1 MNRVTMRLLGKL
13 SQFSA
18 THPWSHNE
26 AYSPWILWQARLVR
40 RRGGNRALDVGCG
53 TGLLLKRLA
62 RVMPEVVGIE
72 QDDRTAARARVT
84 VAKVDNAT
92 VLEAPFD
99 PAAFDQESF
108 DLVTFVAVLH
118 HLPLGQ
124 SLKAARSLLRPGG
137 RLVLV
142 GIAREVSADL
152 PWSVAS
158 MLLNPVVGLI
168 RHPHRAAEVPASMTA
183 PTLEA
188 TETFDQIAQVAREAL
203 PGVKMRRGPFW
214 RYTAVWVKG
223 IG

>member
-1 MNRVTMRLLGKL
+1 MRLLGTL
-13 SQFSA
+13 SRFSEA
-18 THPWSHNE
+18 HPWSHNE
-26 AYSPWILWQARLVR
+26 AYSPWILRQARSVR

-62 RVMPEVVGIE
+62 RIMPEVVGIE
-72 QDDRTAARARVT
+72 PDDRTAARARVT

-124 SLKAARSLLRPGG
+124 SLEAARRLLRPGG
-137 RLVLV
+137 RLVVV
-142 GIAREVSADL
+142 GLAREVSADL
-152 PWSVAS
+152 PWSVTS

-168 RHPHRAAEVPASMTA
+168 CHPCRASEVPASMTA
-183 PTLEA
+183 PTSEA
-188 TETFDQIAQVAREAL
+188 TETFDQIAQVARAAL
-203 PGVKMRRGPFW
+203 PGVKIRRGLFW
-214 RYTAVWVKG
+214 RYTAVWVNG